1 MQMYLSTYLVQR
13 INGLVR
19 EETVVDIPVC
29 QSDTRRDS
37 LLTVVHMMMLFVTLL
52 DIMQDIECLLSIGG
66 LNDNLLEASLQGTV
80 FLNGVTILIQCRCTN
95 TLYSATCQ
103 GGFHDIGSIHG
114 SWCTAG
120 TYKRVYLIN
129 KHNNVRILLQLLEQC
144 PDAFLKLTAILC
156 ASHDS
161 CHIEVH
167 QTLII

>member
-1 MQMYLSTYLVQR
+1 
-13 INGLVR
+13 
-19 EETVVDIPVC
+19 
-29 QSDTRRDS
+29 
-37 LLTVVHMMMLFVTLL
+37 
-52 DIMQDIECLLSIGG
+52 MQDIECLLRIGR

-114 SWCTAG
+114 SWRTTCTN
-120 TYKRVYLIN
+120 KCVDLID
-129 KHNNVRILLQLLEQC
+129 KHDDIRILLQLLKQS